1 MSRVTYQP
9 VVPRPRTLH
18 KGAVAR
24 FLLSLYTDPA
34 SPLAYTALHT
44 FARNV
49 ENRYAIPRRMTIA
62 WLQEQRVY
70 TKQRL
75 APKNYRQRI
84 DRTYV
89 TGIHETWQADLLDMG
104 PMFAE
109 HNDKKR
115 FLLTIV
121 DVLSRFAFVRPL
133 QRKTPAEV
141 VAAFE
146 SVVRQGGV
154 TPGALHTDRGTE
166 FYNTQMKAW
175 RKKHDIRHYST
186 HSDKKA
192 AMVERFNRTFK
203 QTLVDYAIHTRQ
215 LRFMDHLN
223 DFVNAY
229 NARFH
234 RTIKMAPQDVTV
246 WNQYE
251 VYNRVYGKF
260 ISKEFVRQSPQFQVG
275 DHVRLSIVKANIFQ
289 RSYFGRWTE
298 AIYRI
303 RRIIATVGNPRYQ
316 VEELDGSPILGRFYA
331 DELQKVKYNPRQE
344 FAVEAILDRRRRRV
358 GRKTVS
364 EVLVQWRG
372 YPEKY
377 NTWEPEA
384 NLRGGDP
391 EPWLKERG
399 KTKS

>member
-1 MSRVTYQP
+1 MNRVTYQP

-49 ENRYAIPRRMTIA
+49 EKRYAIPRRMTIA
-62 WLQEQRVY
+62 WLQKQREY

-89 TGIHETWQADLLDMG
+89 TGIHETWQADLLNTG
-104 PMFAE
+104 PMFAK

-115 FLLTIV
+115 FYLTIV
-121 DVLSRFAFVRPL
+121 DVLSRFAFVC
-133 QRKTPAEV
+133 RKTPAEV

-154 TPGALHTDRGTE
+154 TPVALHTDRGTE

-175 RKKHDIRHYST
+175 LKKHDIRHYST
-186 HSDKKA
+186 HSNQKA
-192 AMVERFNRTFK
+192 AMDERFNRTFK
-203 QTLVDYAIHTRQ
+203 QTLINYAIHTRQ
-215 LRFMDHLN
+215 LHFMDHLN

-234 RTIKMAPQDVTV
+234 RTIRMPPPDVTV
-246 WNQYE
+246 
-251 VYNRVYGKF
+251 
-260 ISKEFVRQSPQFQVG
+260 
-275 DHVRLSIVKANIFQ
+275 
-289 RSYFGRWTE
+289 
-298 AIYRI
+298 
-303 RRIIATVGNPRYQ
+303 
-316 VEELDGSPILGRFYA
+316 
-331 DELQKVKYNPRQE
+331 
-344 FAVEAILDRRRRRV
+344 
-358 GRKTVS
+358 
-364 EVLVQWRG
+364 
-372 YPEKY
+372 
-377 NTWEPEA
+377 
-384 NLRGGDP
+384 
-391 EPWLKERG
+391 
-399 KTKS
+399 